1 MANMEEIKLNKK
13 QAYRFAL
20 SIFADIEQYVENHQE
35 EFEEFLK
42 MEKTKNQKEDFEND
56 Y

>member
-20 SIFADIEQYVENHQE
+20 SIFADIEQYIENHQK
-35 EFEEFLK
+35 EFEEYLK
-42 MEKTKNQKEDFEND
+42 MEKPKNKKGDFEND

>member
-1 MANMEEIKLNKK
+1 MEEIKLNKN
-13 QAYRFAL
+13 QAHRFAL

-42 MEKTKNQKEDFEND
+42 TGTPKNNTEDIKNV

>member
-1 MANMEEIKLNKK
+1 MEEIKKKKK

-42 MEKTKNQKEDFEND
+42 MEKTKDQKEDFEND